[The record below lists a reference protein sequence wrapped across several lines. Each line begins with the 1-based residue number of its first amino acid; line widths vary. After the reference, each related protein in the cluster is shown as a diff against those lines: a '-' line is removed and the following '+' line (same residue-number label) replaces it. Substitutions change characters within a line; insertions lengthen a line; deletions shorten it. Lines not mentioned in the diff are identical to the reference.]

1 MIPDSCSL
9 GFRVKSGW
17 AAVVLIAGSRKKPR
31 LVDSRAIELSD
42 PAVAHARQPYHAGFG
57 TAQPDAAKVAR
68 LVGGVERFSRRA
80 IAQLVAAYRAQ
91 HRVKA
96 AGVVVASL
104 TDPATITNP
113 HMRAHASEG
122 RLFRSVLVD
131 GLERCGVDVRVILEH
146 EVYDLLGKTLRCA
159 PHSAKARVAELGASV
174 KRWRAEQKVAA
185 AAAWGELVR

>member
-1 MIPDSCSL
+1 MKPDSCTL

-17 AAVVLIAGSRKKPR
+17 AAVVLIAGSRKNPR

-42 PAVAHARQPYHAGFG
+42 PNVPHARQPFHAGFG
-57 TAQPDAAKVAR
+57 TAQRDAAKVTR
-68 LVGGVERFSRRA
+68 LVTGIKRFSRRA
-80 IAQLVAAYRAQ
+80 IAKLVAEYSTH

-104 TDPATITNP
+104 TDPATITNQ

-131 GLERCGVDVRVILEH
+131 GLERCSVEVRVVLER
-146 EVYDLLGKTLRCA
+146 EVYELLGKALRSA
-159 PHSAKARVAELGASV
+159 PHAARARVAELGASA

-185 AAAWGELVR
+185 AAAWLVS